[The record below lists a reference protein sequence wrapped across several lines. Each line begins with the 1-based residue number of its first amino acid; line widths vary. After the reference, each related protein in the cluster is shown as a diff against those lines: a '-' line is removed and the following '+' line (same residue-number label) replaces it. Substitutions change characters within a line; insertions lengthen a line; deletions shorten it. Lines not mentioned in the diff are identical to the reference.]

1 MDDDAARDGLEHLQ
15 NAAKEVIAAM
25 RSFLD
30 AAEGVVNDPSAARD
44 AVATLG
50 SIAGLVGRAVRGA
63 GAPGDATSRIEHIEV
78 D

>member
-1 MDDDAARDGLEHLQ
+1 MDDEPARDGLEHLQ

-30 AAEGVVNDPSAARD
+30 AAEGLVNDPTVVRD

-50 SIAGLVGRAVRGA
+50 SIAGIVGRAARG
-63 GAPGDATSRIEHIEV
+63 PGGEDETSRIERIEV